1 MNNFLTKLVMVVRI
15 IKIIMR
21 IVDNVLNVLDEFA
34 TKLSEKE
41 AV

>member
-1 MNNFLTKLVMVVRI
+1 MVVRI